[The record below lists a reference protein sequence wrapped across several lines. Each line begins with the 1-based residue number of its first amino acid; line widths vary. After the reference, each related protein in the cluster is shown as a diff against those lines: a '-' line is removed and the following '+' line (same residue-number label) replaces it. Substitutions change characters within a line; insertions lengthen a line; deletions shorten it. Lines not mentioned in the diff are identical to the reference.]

1 MAHRLA
7 LATREVHRP
16 LAVRLLAL
24 HWLLGSGMF
33 KIWCLV
39 SPIGFTLSCLFMPLY
54 DGVAHRLP
62 YHHINRGPST
72 WCALWSVVSY
82 GLLMVA
88 LCIFRLIFW
97 REYLRLQRQVW
108 VFCDL
113 LFWIRLALCFFRLI
127 FCFRFHHFRCNMS
140 SIWGIWL
147 YEKYFKQLYSWIPKV
162 PWYCHSTSI
171 SVQFICLMSQIVLIL
186 DIQNLWKLLIL

>member
-7 LATREVHRP
+7 LAAREVHRP

-62 YHHINRGPST
+62 YHHINRGPSPYQ
-72 WCALWSVVSY
+72 SRS
-82 GLLMVA
+82 
-88 LCIFRLIFW
+88 
-97 REYLRLQRQVW
+97 
-108 VFCDL
+108 
-113 LFWIRLALCFFRLI
+113 
-127 FCFRFHHFRCNMS
+127 
-140 SIWGIWL
+140 
-147 YEKYFKQLYSWIPKV
+147 
-162 PWYCHSTSI
+162 
-171 SVQFICLMSQIVLIL
+171 FICISILHEVCSSLINANFMYLKEWELATSSRQTSSRRWIAASKFSKFMMSEYIP
-186 DIQNLWKLLIL
+186 